1 MTKKVKFYLISVKFM
16 LIYIPIFNTIVVM
29 MLLNKGGIGMHSD
42 GAITINYGK
51 LNINFKKVFYFGL
64 KRFFDILCGIL
75 GIIIMLPLAM
85 IIKIVYLCSGDF
97 KSIFFKQKRL
107 GKDGKIMYIYKFRTM
122 VPNAEEILEQWLK
135 NNEDKRK
142 EYLETRKIENDPRIT
157 KIGKIL
163 RETSLDEFPQFIN
176 IFKGDMAMIGPR
188 PVVLDEA
195 DNYGK
200 NKAKFLSVRPGL
212 TGYWA
217 ANGRSNTTYRQRIK
231 MELYYVDNCS
241 AKLDMQII
249 LATIKS
255 VLKKEG
261 AK

>member
-1 MTKKVKFYLISVKFM
+1 
-16 LIYIPIFNTIVVM
+16 
-29 MLLNKGGIGMHSD
+29 MHSES
-42 GAITINYGK
+42 TMSVEYGK
-51 LNINFKKVFYFGL
+51 LNLNIKKSLYFIT
-64 KRFFDILCGIL
+64 KRFFDILCGIAGIMFMIPL
-75 GIIIMLPLAM
+75 AIIIKLVSM
-85 IIKIVYLCSGDF
+85 CSGDF

-107 GKDGKIMYIYKFRTM
+107 GKDGKIIYIYKFRTM
-122 VPNAEEILEQWLK
+122 VPNAEEILQHWLK
-135 NNEDKRK
+135 NNEDKKK

-200 NKAKFLSVRPGL
+200 NKSKFLSVRPGL

-217 ANGRSNTTYRQRIK
+217 ANGRSNTSYKERIK
-231 MELYYVDNCS
+231 MELFYVDNCS
-241 AKLDMQII
+241 PSLDFKII
-249 LATIKS
+249 FATIKG
-255 VLKKEG
+255 VLKREG

>member
-1 MTKKVKFYLISVKFM
+1 
-16 LIYIPIFNTIVVM
+16 
-29 MLLNKGGIGMHSD
+29 MHSETTL
-42 GAITINYGK
+42 AVEYGK
-51 LNINFKKVFYFGL
+51 INFNFKKHLYFML
-64 KRFFDILCGIL
+64 KRIFDILVGFIGIMV
-75 GIIIMLPLAM
+75 IIPIA
-85 IIKIVYLCSGDF
+85 IVIKIFYLFSGDF

-107 GKDGKIMYIYKFRTM
+107 GKDGKVMYIYKFRTM
-122 VPNAEEILEQWLK
+122 VYNAEEILKQWLID
-135 NNEDKRK
+135 NEDKRK
-142 EYLETRKIENDPRIT
+142 EYFETRKIENDPRIT

-176 IFKGDMAMIGPR
+176 IFKGEMSLIGPR

-200 NKAKFLSVRPGL
+200 NKKKFLSLRPGL

-217 ANGRSNTTYRQRIK
+217 ANGRSNTTYKERIK

-241 AKLDMQII
+241 LKLDSKIV
-249 LATIKS
+249 LSTIKS